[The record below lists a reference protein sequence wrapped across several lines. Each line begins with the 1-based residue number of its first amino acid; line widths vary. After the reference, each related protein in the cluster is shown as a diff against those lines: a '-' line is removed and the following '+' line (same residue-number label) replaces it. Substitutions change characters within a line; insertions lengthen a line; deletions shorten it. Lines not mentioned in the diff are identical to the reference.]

1 MRLRVEWKPGNARKE
16 VKVEDG
22 KDNGRQQV
30 VTRLWAWG
38 YGGDETE
45 GIARVVSAH
54 GDYFHIVC
62 NEKEEGEALARTKSS
77 VFRDLPPPVTG
88 DFVRIAYNPHGESRI
103 IEVLPRFSFLE
114 RLDPSSSGFK
124 AQTLAVNFDTLFFV
138 MAVNG
143 NATSAR
149 LDRLMA
155 LARSSGCLERV
166 VLLLTKCDLAEKG
179 GETGANR
186 EDRHLGRSWR
196 EELAGSTFPQ
206 LPVIEVSALT
216 GQGLPEVLEYVQPRR
231 TVAFI
236 GSSGVGKSTLVNA
249 LAGEEW
255 MATGEIQEWSG
266 KGRHTT
272 TSRELVMLPCGAMA
286 LDTPGLREIGVLG
299 SDGFEMKGRV
309 GGTHRYRK

>member
-1 MRLRVEWKPGNARKE
+1 MDNGGQQVETRLR
-16 VKVEDG
+16 
-22 KDNGRQQV
+22 
-30 VTRLWAWG
+30 AWG
-38 YGGDETE
+38 YDGDETE

-62 NEKEEGEALARTKSS
+62 NEKEDGEALARTKASA
-77 VFRDLPPPVTG
+77 FRDMPPPVTG
-88 DFVRIAYNPHGESRI
+88 DFVRIAYNPQGESRI
-103 IEVLPRFSFLE
+103 TEVLPRMSRLE

-143 NATSAR
+143 NASPAR
-149 LDRLMA
+149 LDRLLA

-166 VLLLTKCDLAEKG
+166 VLLLTKCDLVG
-179 GETGANR
+179 GESGA
-186 EDRHLGRSWR
+186 DRSWLDER
-196 EELAGSTFPQ
+196 AGSTFPR

-216 GQGLPEVLEYVQPRR
+216 GQGLSEVLEYVQPRR

-255 MATGEIQEWSG
+255 MATGEIQQWSG

-286 LDTPGLREIGVLG
+286 LDTPGLREIGVFG
-299 SDGFEMKGRV
+299 ADGFELKGRV